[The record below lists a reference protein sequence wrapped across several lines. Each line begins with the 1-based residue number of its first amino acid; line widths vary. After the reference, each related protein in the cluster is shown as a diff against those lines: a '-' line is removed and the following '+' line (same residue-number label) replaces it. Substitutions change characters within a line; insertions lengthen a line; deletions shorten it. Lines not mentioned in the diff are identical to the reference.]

1 MKANKLSIIFSIFFT
16 LILTSCFNPVF
27 YEIRKDVPPEP
38 ATFECPINSLARY
51 SVGTNEYLVAPT
63 NDGISY
69 KDAKDDNHGSW
80 RTFGTL
86 PFELHRYN
94 SQASEHSGEQ
104 IINVSAN
111 NSTLYI
117 LSAKYEPD
125 DDLGLTKIKSITLW
139 GIQITTLSEDGISWV
154 APSVGWTKIIEDTN
168 NTYFPIYEY
177 NEYYHSAFN
186 IISTNAPIKEHRKV
200 YIRKGNVEAERYN
213 TDIKYFELNGLEV
226 PSETEPLTF
235 VDPNSNNCA
244 NSVMYFDGDY
254 YFLNAK
260 AYTTN
265 ESYETDATRF
275 YFSDGSHVKSNDP
288 DNPDD
293 SEDPDDPDGSE
304 DPDNPDGSEDPDD
317 PVVPFKIKEET
328 LDAKSTI
335 SSLAYCTDALLIG
348 RGDFNNTNNYGNG
361 GIAKANI
368 TNGELST
375 TLSSFST
382 NAEFQLPSSYYVPI
396 VLNATPGSSEKDSNL
411 YATSLIY
418 GSNASSSA
426 SYKNVGLWSY
436 YPGRGNW
443 NRE

>member
-1 MKANKLSIIFSIFFT
+1 MKANKLLIIFSIFLT

-86 PFELHRYN
+86 PFKLHRYDWK
-94 SQASEHSGEQ
+94 SSEHTGEQ
-104 IINVSAN
+104 IIKVLAN
-111 NSTLYI
+111 DTTLYM
-117 LSAKYEPD
+117 LSAQYEPD
-125 DDLGLTKIKSITLW
+125 EELGLSKIKAITLW
-139 GIQITTLSEDGISWV
+139 GIQITTLDGISWV
-154 APSVGWTKIIEDTN
+154 APSEGWTKIIKDTN
-168 NTYFPIYEY
+168 NDYFPIYEY
-177 NEYYHSAFN
+177 DEHYHSAFN
-186 IISTNAPIKEHRKV
+186 IISTNAPKKEHRKV

-226 PSETEPLTF
+226 PSETEPLAF

-244 NSVMYFDGDY
+244 NSVMYFGGNY

-275 YFSDGSHVKSNDP
+275 YFSDGSHVKSNIA
-288 DNPDD
+288 DN
-293 SEDPDDPDGSE
+293 SLELK
-304 DPDNPDGSEDPDD
+304 N
-317 PVVPFKIKEET
+317 ET
-328 LDAKSTI
+328 LDASYSI

-348 RGDFNNTNNYGNG
+348 RGDFNNTNTYGNG

-411 YATSLIY
+411 YASSLIY